1 MIVKRTIPA
10 HCRACGRDV
19 TCHEYVGLE
28 GGLYHS
34 HICQQL
40 LQFLVANPD
49 ADMFVFAKGK
59 DVEGRFLGSKQED
72 KINAN

>member
-10 HCRACGRDV
+10 HCRACGQNV

-28 GGLYHS
+28 GGIYHS

-40 LQFLVANPD
+40 VQFLVANPE
-49 ADMFVFAKGK
+49 ADMFVFARATSLAEE
-59 DVEGRFLGSKQED
+59 VLGSKKEN
-72 KINAN
+72 KNAN